1 MVTHQ
6 MEEVERLCDRVIL
19 LKDGTAEAYGTID
32 EVQNKYGGRIIRIR
46 YGGTIPRSPHYDV
59 SLQETNYAELSI
71 TDATDEA
78 AILKDLVDAGV
89 RVRSFTTTKVSL
101 EDIFIRVYGDQN
113 VPGSSRPRPRPRPPW
128 SGKRCKAVAQHNLG
142 TVIGFEFIR
151 TVTKRRFWIGTLSV
165 PVIMAVV
172 FGLIFL
178 SNTTTDTASQAQKLR
193 RVHPL
198 LHGRLRADHAPGRR
212 ALRRPP
218 GRVRRRRASRP
229 CSPATLEAYFD
240 FPATPGLRGGARLR
254 DGQGDLRERQ
264 VCRRR
269 AGHADPRR
277 RTEDRFSRSCPRLAA
292 GKARS
297 KPSPTTARQESGGLG
312 SVIPPLVFLVIFYGL
327 IVLLAGQML
336 NSTLEEKENR
346 VTEMILTTLK
356 PTTLIAGKV
365 IALFAIGLVQMI
377 VFLSPILIARLLLP
391 EQLNPAALDLPPLIF
406 DPVRMTI
413 GFLILIGGFALFTTT
428 LVAIGA
434 VMPTAKEAGNVLGVM
449 MALIFVPFYA
459 VALVVS
465 DPHAVIV
472 QIFTYF
478 PFSAPVT
485 ALLRNGFGSLNPL
498 EAGIVILILFVGA
511 AVMLRIA
518 VRLFQYGSI
527 SYTSKVNIRTALRAG
542 SARVG

>member
-1 MVTHQ
+1 M
-6 MEEVERLCDRVIL
+6 
-19 LKDGTAEAYGTID
+19 
-32 EVQNKYGGRIIRIR
+32 
-46 YGGTIPRSPHYDV
+46 
-59 SLQETNYAELSI
+59 
-71 TDATDEA
+71 
-78 AILKDLVDAGV
+78 
-89 RVRSFTTTKVSL
+89 
-101 EDIFIRVYGDQN
+101 
-113 VPGSSRPRPRPRPPW
+113 
-128 SGKRCKAVAQHNLG
+128 AQHNLG

-178 SNTTTDTASQAQKLR
+178 SNTTTDTASQAQSSAEFTLSYTDASGLIT
-193 RVHPL
+193 PQD
-198 LHGRLRADHAPGRR
+198 A
-212 ALRRPP
+212 ALFGARPAESAAA
-218 GRVRRRRASRP
+218 GIQAVQSGA
-229 CSPATLEAYFD
+229 LEAYFD
-240 FPATPGLRGGARLR
+240 FPARPDTEVVHVYGADKGIFENGKYAAVAQAMLT
-254 DGQGDLRERQ
+254 
-264 VCRRR
+264 
-269 AGHADPRR
+269 HAVEQKIGSAELS
-277 RTEDRFSRSCPRLAA
+277 TLAT
-292 GKARS
+292 GKAQIE
-297 KPSPTTARQESGGLG
+297 TVTYDGTQESGGLG

-406 DPVRMTI
+406 DPARMTI
-413 GFLILIGGFALFTTT
+413 GFLILFGGFALFTTT

-465 DPHAVIV
+465 DPHSVIV

-511 AVMLRIA
+511 TVMLRIA

>member
-1 MVTHQ
+1 M
-6 MEEVERLCDRVIL
+6 
-19 LKDGTAEAYGTID
+19 
-32 EVQNKYGGRIIRIR
+32 
-46 YGGTIPRSPHYDV
+46 
-59 SLQETNYAELSI
+59 
-71 TDATDEA
+71 
-78 AILKDLVDAGV
+78 
-89 RVRSFTTTKVSL
+89 
-101 EDIFIRVYGDQN
+101 
-113 VPGSSRPRPRPRPPW
+113 
-128 SGKRCKAVAQHNLG
+128 AQHNLG
-142 TVIGFEFIR
+142 TVIGFEFVR

-165 PVIMAVV
+165 PVVMAVV

-178 SNTTTDTASQAQKLR
+178 SNTTTDTASQAQSSAEFTLSYTDASGLIT
-193 RVHPL
+193 PQD
-198 LHGRLRADHAPGRR
+198 A
-212 ALRRPP
+212 ALFGARPAESAAA
-218 GRVRRRRASRP
+218 GIQAVQSGA
-229 CSPATLEAYFD
+229 LEAYFD
-240 FPATPGLRGGARLR
+240 FPARPDTEVVRVYGADKGIFENGKYAAVAQAMLT
-254 DGQGDLRERQ
+254 
-264 VCRRR
+264 R
-269 AGHADPRR
+269 AVEQKINSAELS
-277 RTEDRFSRSCPRLAA
+277 TLAA
-292 GKARS
+292 GKAQIE
-297 KPSPTTARQESGGLG
+297 TVTYEGTQESGGMG

-377 VFLSPILIARLLLP
+377 VFLSPILIARLLVP
-391 EQLNPAALDLPPLIF
+391 DQLSPAALDLPPLIF
-406 DPVRMTI
+406 DPLRMTI

-465 DPHAVIV
+465 DPHSVIV

-511 AVMLRIA
+511 TLMLRVA

-527 SYTSKVNIRTALRAG
+527 SYTSKVNIRTALRARSRRAASDAAPTMRG
-542 SARVG
+542 R

>member
-1 MVTHQ
+1 V
-6 MEEVERLCDRVIL
+6 V
-19 LKDGTAEAYGTID
+19 
-32 EVQNKYGGRIIRIR
+32 
-46 YGGTIPRSPHYDV
+46 
-59 SLQETNYAELSI
+59 
-71 TDATDEA
+71 
-78 AILKDLVDAGV
+78 
-89 RVRSFTTTKVSL
+89 
-101 EDIFIRVYGDQN
+101 
-113 VPGSSRPRPRPRPPW
+113 
-128 SGKRCKAVAQHNLG
+128 QHNLG
-142 TVIGFEFIR
+142 TVIGFEFVR

-165 PVIMAVV
+165 PIIMAVV

-178 SNTTTDTASQAQKLR
+178 SNTTTDTASQAQSSAEFTLSYTDASGLIT
-193 RVHPL
+193 PQD
-198 LHGRLRADHAPGRR
+198 A
-212 ALRRPP
+212 ALFGARPAESA
-218 GRVRRRRASRP
+218 GAGIQDVQSG
-229 CSPATLEAYFD
+229 TVEAYFD
-240 FPATPGLRGGARLR
+240 FPARPDTEVVRVYGADKGIFENGKYAAVAQAMLT
-254 DGQGDLRERQ
+254 
-264 VCRRR
+264 R
-269 AGHADPRR
+269 AVEQKIGSAELS
-277 RTEDRFSRSCPRLAA
+277 TLAT
-292 GKARS
+292 GKAQIE
-297 KPSPTTARQESGGLG
+297 TVTYDGTQESGGLG

-377 VFLSPILIARLLLP
+377 VFLSPIVIARLLLP
-391 EQLNPAALDLPPLIF
+391 DQLSPAALDVPPLIF
-406 DPVRMTI
+406 DPVRITI

-465 DPHAVIV
+465 DPHSAIV

-485 ALLRNGFGSLNPL
+485 ALLRNGFGSLNSL
-498 EAGIVILILFVGA
+498 EAGIVIVILFVGA
-511 AVMLRIA
+511 TVMLRIA

-542 SARVG
+542 SRHAASDAAPTTPAP

>member
-1 MVTHQ
+1 MV
-6 MEEVERLCDRVIL
+6 
-19 LKDGTAEAYGTID
+19 
-32 EVQNKYGGRIIRIR
+32 
-46 YGGTIPRSPHYDV
+46 
-59 SLQETNYAELSI
+59 
-71 TDATDEA
+71 
-78 AILKDLVDAGV
+78 
-89 RVRSFTTTKVSL
+89 
-101 EDIFIRVYGDQN
+101 
-113 VPGSSRPRPRPRPPW
+113 
-128 SGKRCKAVAQHNLG
+128 QHNLG
-142 TVIGFEFIR
+142 TVIGFEFVR

-165 PVIMAVV
+165 PIIMAVV

-178 SNTTTDTASQAQKLR
+178 SNTTTDTASQAQSSAEFTLSYTDASGLIT
-193 RVHPL
+193 PQD
-198 LHGRLRADHAPGRR
+198 A
-212 ALRRPP
+212 ALFGARPAESA
-218 GRVRRRRASRP
+218 GAGIQDVQSG
-229 CSPATLEAYFD
+229 TVEAYFD
-240 FPATPGLRGGARLR
+240 FPARPDTEVVRVYGADKGIFENGKYAAVAQAMLT
-254 DGQGDLRERQ
+254 
-264 VCRRR
+264 R
-269 AGHADPRR
+269 AVEQKIGSAELS
-277 RTEDRFSRSCPRLAA
+277 TLAT
-292 GKARS
+292 GKAQIE
-297 KPSPTTARQESGGLG
+297 TVTYDGTQESGGLG

-377 VFLSPILIARLLLP
+377 VFLSPIVIARLLLP
-391 EQLNPAALDLPPLIF
+391 DQLSPAALDVPPLIF
-406 DPVRMTI
+406 DPVRITI

-465 DPHAVIV
+465 DPHSGIV

-485 ALLRNGFGSLNPL
+485 ALLRNGFGSLNSL
-498 EAGIVILILFVGA
+498 EAGIVIVILFVGA
-511 AVMLRIA
+511 TVMLRIA

-542 SARVG
+542 SRHAASDAAPTTPAP

>member
-1 MVTHQ
+1 M
-6 MEEVERLCDRVIL
+6 
-19 LKDGTAEAYGTID
+19 
-32 EVQNKYGGRIIRIR
+32 
-46 YGGTIPRSPHYDV
+46 
-59 SLQETNYAELSI
+59 
-71 TDATDEA
+71 
-78 AILKDLVDAGV
+78 
-89 RVRSFTTTKVSL
+89 
-101 EDIFIRVYGDQN
+101 
-113 VPGSSRPRPRPRPPW
+113 
-128 SGKRCKAVAQHNLG
+128 AQHNLG

-178 SNTTTDTASQAQKLR
+178 SNTTTDTASQAQSSAEFTLSYTDASGLIT
-193 RVHPL
+193 PQD
-198 LHGRLRADHAPGRR
+198 A
-212 ALRRPP
+212 ALFGARPAESAAA
-218 GRVRRRRASRP
+218 GIQAVQSGA
-229 CSPATLEAYFD
+229 LEAYFD
-240 FPATPGLRGGARLR
+240 FPARPDTEVVHVYGADKGIFENGKYAAVAQAMLT
-254 DGQGDLRERQ
+254 
-264 VCRRR
+264 
-269 AGHADPRR
+269 HAVEQKIGSAELS
-277 RTEDRFSRSCPRLAA
+277 TLAT
-292 GKARS
+292 GKAQVE
-297 KPSPTTARQESGGLG
+297 TVTYDGTQESGGLG

-406 DPVRMTI
+406 DPARMTI

-465 DPHAVIV
+465 DPHSVIV

-511 AVMLRIA
+511 TVMLRIA

>member
-1 MVTHQ
+1 M
-6 MEEVERLCDRVIL
+6 
-19 LKDGTAEAYGTID
+19 
-32 EVQNKYGGRIIRIR
+32 
-46 YGGTIPRSPHYDV
+46 
-59 SLQETNYAELSI
+59 
-71 TDATDEA
+71 
-78 AILKDLVDAGV
+78 
-89 RVRSFTTTKVSL
+89 
-101 EDIFIRVYGDQN
+101 
-113 VPGSSRPRPRPRPPW
+113 
-128 SGKRCKAVAQHNLG
+128 AQHNLG
-142 TVIGFEFIR
+142 TVIGFEVIR

-178 SNTTTDTASQAQKLR
+178 SNTTTDTASQAQSSAEFTLSYTDASGLIT
-193 RVHPL
+193 PQD
-198 LHGRLRADHAPGRR
+198 A
-212 ALRRPP
+212 ALFGARPAESAAA
-218 GRVRRRRASRP
+218 GIQAVQSGA
-229 CSPATLEAYFD
+229 LEAYFD
-240 FPATPGLRGGARLR
+240 FPARPDTEVVRVYGADKGIFENGKYAAVAQAMLT
-254 DGQGDLRERQ
+254 
-264 VCRRR
+264 
-269 AGHADPRR
+269 HAVEQRIGSAELS
-277 RTEDRFSRSCPRLAA
+277 TLAT
-292 GKARS
+292 GKAQIE
-297 KPSPTTARQESGGLG
+297 TVTYDGTQESGGLG

-391 EQLNPAALDLPPLIF
+391 EQLNPAALDVPPLIF
-406 DPVRMTI
+406 DPVRMTT

-465 DPHAVIV
+465 DPHSVIV

-511 AVMLRIA
+511 TVMLRIA

>member
-1 MVTHQ
+1 
-6 MEEVERLCDRVIL
+6 
-19 LKDGTAEAYGTID
+19 
-32 EVQNKYGGRIIRIR
+32 
-46 YGGTIPRSPHYDV
+46 
-59 SLQETNYAELSI
+59 
-71 TDATDEA
+71 
-78 AILKDLVDAGV
+78 
-89 RVRSFTTTKVSL
+89 
-101 EDIFIRVYGDQN
+101 
-113 VPGSSRPRPRPRPPW
+113 
-128 SGKRCKAVAQHNLG
+128 VAQHNLG

-172 FGLIFL
+172 LGLIIL
-178 SNTTTDTASQAQKLR
+178 SNTSTDTASQAQKSAQFSIAYTDASGLIT
-193 RVHPL
+193 P
-198 LHGRLRADHAPGRR
+198 HAA
-212 ALRRPP
+212 ALFGARPAEAANT
-218 GRVRRRRASRP
+218 GLAAVQAG
-229 CSPATLEAYFD
+229 TLDAYFD
-240 FPATPGLRGGARLR
+240 FPAHPGTEAVRVYGADRGLFENGKYAAVAQAMLT
-254 DGQGDLRERQ
+254 
-264 VCRRR
+264 R
-269 AGHADPRR
+269 AVEQKIGSA
-277 RTEDRFSRSCPRLAA
+277 ELSALAN
-292 GKARS
+292 GKA
-297 KPSPTTARQESGGLG
+297 KVETVTYHGAQESGGLG

-365 IALFAIGLVQMI
+365 IALFAIGLVQMM
-377 VFLSPILIARLLLP
+377 VFLSPILIAGLLLP
-391 EQLNPAALDLPPLIF
+391 EQLNPAAVNLPPLTF
-406 DPVRMTI
+406 DQFRMAV
-413 GFLILIGGFALFTTT
+413 GFLILVGGFALFTTT

-465 DPHAVIV
+465 DPHSVIV

-485 ALLRNGFGSLNPL
+485 ALLRNGFGSLDPL
-498 EAGIVILILFVGA
+498 EAGAVIVILFIGA

-527 SYTSKVNIRTALRAG
+527 SYTSRVNIRTALRAG
-542 SARVG
+542 SGQAASGPARTTAER

>member
-1 MVTHQ
+1 MV
-6 MEEVERLCDRVIL
+6 
-19 LKDGTAEAYGTID
+19 
-32 EVQNKYGGRIIRIR
+32 
-46 YGGTIPRSPHYDV
+46 
-59 SLQETNYAELSI
+59 
-71 TDATDEA
+71 
-78 AILKDLVDAGV
+78 
-89 RVRSFTTTKVSL
+89 
-101 EDIFIRVYGDQN
+101 
-113 VPGSSRPRPRPRPPW
+113 
-128 SGKRCKAVAQHNLG
+128 QHNLG
-142 TVIGFEFIR
+142 TVIGFEFVR

-165 PVIMAVV
+165 PIIMAVV

-178 SNTTTDTASQAQKLR
+178 SNTTTDTASQAQSSAEFTLSYTDASGLIT
-193 RVHPL
+193 PQD
-198 LHGRLRADHAPGRR
+198 A
-212 ALRRPP
+212 ALFGARPAESA
-218 GRVRRRRASRP
+218 GAGIQDVQSG
-229 CSPATLEAYFD
+229 TVEAYFD
-240 FPATPGLRGGARLR
+240 FPARPDTEVVRVYGADKGIFENGKYAAVAQAMLT
-254 DGQGDLRERQ
+254 
-264 VCRRR
+264 R
-269 AGHADPRR
+269 AVEQKIGSAELS
-277 RTEDRFSRSCPRLAA
+277 TLAT
-292 GKARS
+292 GKAQIE
-297 KPSPTTARQESGGLG
+297 TVTYDGTQESGGLG

-377 VFLSPILIARLLLP
+377 VFLSPIVIARLLLP
-391 EQLNPAALDLPPLIF
+391 DQLSPAALDVPPLIF
-406 DPVRMTI
+406 DPVRITI

-465 DPHAVIV
+465 DPHSGIV

-485 ALLRNGFGSLNPL
+485 ALLRNGFGSLNSL
-498 EAGIVILILFVGA
+498 EAGIVIVILFVGA
-511 AVMLRIA
+511 TVMLRIA

-542 SARVG
+542 SRHAASDAAPTTPPP

>member
-1 MVTHQ
+1 V
-6 MEEVERLCDRVIL
+6 V
-19 LKDGTAEAYGTID
+19 
-32 EVQNKYGGRIIRIR
+32 
-46 YGGTIPRSPHYDV
+46 
-59 SLQETNYAELSI
+59 
-71 TDATDEA
+71 
-78 AILKDLVDAGV
+78 
-89 RVRSFTTTKVSL
+89 
-101 EDIFIRVYGDQN
+101 
-113 VPGSSRPRPRPRPPW
+113 
-128 SGKRCKAVAQHNLG
+128 QHNLG
-142 TVIGFEFIR
+142 TVIGFEFVR

-165 PVIMAVV
+165 PIIMAVV

-178 SNTTTDTASQAQKLR
+178 SNTTTDTASQAQSSAEFTLSYTDASGLIT
-193 RVHPL
+193 PQD
-198 LHGRLRADHAPGRR
+198 A
-212 ALRRPP
+212 ALFGARPAESA
-218 GRVRRRRASRP
+218 GAGIQDVQSG
-229 CSPATLEAYFD
+229 TVEAYFD
-240 FPATPGLRGGARLR
+240 FPARPDTEVVRVYGADKGIFENGKYAAVAQAMLT
-254 DGQGDLRERQ
+254 
-264 VCRRR
+264 R
-269 AGHADPRR
+269 AVEQKIGSAELS
-277 RTEDRFSRSCPRLAA
+277 TLAT
-292 GKARS
+292 GKAQIE
-297 KPSPTTARQESGGLG
+297 TVTYDGTQESGGLG

-377 VFLSPILIARLLLP
+377 VFLSPIVIARLLLP
-391 EQLNPAALDLPPLIF
+391 DQLSPAALDVPPLIF
-406 DPVRMTI
+406 DPVRITI

-465 DPHAVIV
+465 DPHSGIV

-485 ALLRNGFGSLNPL
+485 ALLRNGFGSLNSL
-498 EAGIVILILFVGA
+498 EAGIVIVILFVGA
-511 AVMLRIA
+511 TVMLRIA

-542 SARVG
+542 SRHAASDAAPTTPAP

>member
-1 MVTHQ
+1 M
-6 MEEVERLCDRVIL
+6 
-19 LKDGTAEAYGTID
+19 
-32 EVQNKYGGRIIRIR
+32 
-46 YGGTIPRSPHYDV
+46 
-59 SLQETNYAELSI
+59 
-71 TDATDEA
+71 
-78 AILKDLVDAGV
+78 
-89 RVRSFTTTKVSL
+89 
-101 EDIFIRVYGDQN
+101 
-113 VPGSSRPRPRPRPPW
+113 
-128 SGKRCKAVAQHNLG
+128 AQHNLG
-142 TVIGFEFIR
+142 TVIGFEFVR
-151 TVTKRRFWIGTLSV
+151 TVSKRRFWIGTLSV

-178 SNTTTDTASQAQKLR
+178 SNTTTDTASQAQSSAEFTLSYTDASGLITPQDAALFGAR
-193 RVHPL
+193 PAESAAA
-198 LHGRLRADHAPGRR
+198 GIHAVQSG
-212 ALRRPP
+212 
-218 GRVRRRRASRP
+218 
-229 CSPATLEAYFD
+229 TLEAYFD
-240 FPATPGLRGGARLR
+240 FPARPDTEVVRVYGADKGIFENGKYAAVAQAMLTRAVEQKINSAELSTLATGR
-254 DGQGDLRERQ
+254 AQIETVTYDG
-264 VCRRR
+264 
-269 AGHADPRR
+269 
-277 RTEDRFSRSCPRLAA
+277 T
-292 GKARS
+292 
-297 KPSPTTARQESGGLG
+297 QESGGLG
-312 SVIPPLVFLVIFYGL
+312 SVVPPLVFLVIFYGL

-377 VFLSPILIARLLLP
+377 VFLSPLLIARLLLP
-391 EQLNPAALDLPPLIF
+391 DQLSPAALDLPPLIF

-465 DPHAVIV
+465 DPHSVIV

-498 EAGIVILILFVGA
+498 EAGIVILILFAGA
-511 AVMLRIA
+511 TVMLRVA

-542 SARVG
+542 SRHAAPDAAPSTDLTA